1 MNIISQSQ
9 TGAMNIVN
17 RSQADMQSAPPSSSQ
32 ANPIGRSDND
42 KLVSPVYGFVPYLTS
57 SRERLGV
64 PPTSKILPN
73 LLMTSSPP
81 MSTDQIFAPV
91 TNRDNTPLIVSI
103 PRTLTPFHHTQSTIS
118 SGFNPL
124 PTNPA
129 ATLAPDQATPVSL
142 GGTRRKVLQNLA
154 KKIAQKSRKFTTNS
168 LLTTSKSQ
176 PLSGPYNPHFSISNA
191 AEMQGQSSS
200 SSLQDGLSTNRMC
213 LSCRMMNPQHKKR
226 CVYCGSFLMGRSCPN
241 CGSLNHNRAKSC
253 TQCRTSM
260 PYTWKRESG
269 NKTHTGTSMLYVCVW
284 IVIIT
289 CR

>member
-1 MNIISQSQ
+1 MNIINQSPA
-9 TGAMNIVN
+9 GGVSVVN
-17 RSQADMQSAPPSSSQ
+17 AQSALSSSQ

-57 SRERLGV
+57 SRGE

-81 MSTDQIFAPV
+81 MPTDQIFAPV
-91 TNRDNTPLIVSI
+91 TSRDEVGPLVVSI
-103 PRTLTPFHHTQSTIS
+103 PRSLTPFNHTQSLIS

-129 ATLAPDQATPVSL
+129 ATLESFASDQDTSVSL
-142 GGTRRKVLQNLA
+142 GGSRRKVLQNLA

-168 LLTTSKSQ
+168 LLVTSRSQ
-176 PLSGPYNPHFSISNA
+176 PMGSPYNPHLSVSAAA

-200 SSLQDGLSTNRMC
+200 SSLQDANRLC
-213 LSCRMMNPQHKKR
+213 TSCRMMNPQHKKR
-226 CVYCGSFLMGRSCPN
+226 CVYCASFLMGRTCPN

-269 NKTHTGTSMLYVCVW
+269 NKTHTG
-284 IVIIT
+284 
-289 CR
+289 